1 MKNMNINILKI
12 IPLSLLLLI
21 VSCGGP
27 DTSDSSSDSASC
39 ASVATSASVSTST
52 YNQHSNVDILKLSK
66 SIVLDIDGDGIINA
80 YDGDPYDANFTV
92 IGDGTQDN
100 PYIINNEY
108 QLQAIAGRDH
118 QGNDLAKSYFT
129 NHTYL
134 YANNLEEQLNK
145 YYMLAEPPYETTT
158 GHSLL
163 ANSNSN

>member
-1 MKNMNINILKI
+1 MNINILKI
-12 IPLSLLLLI
+12 VPVILLLLI
-21 VSCGGP
+21 VSCEQSKKSNP
-27 DTSDSSSDSASC
+27 VKTSDSSSSC
-39 ASVATSASVSTST
+39 ASTSAYVSTSA

-92 IGDGTQDN
+92 IGNGTQEN

-129 NHTYL
+129 NQTYL
-134 YANNLEEQLNK
+134 YANNSEEQLNK
-145 YYMLAEPPYETTT
+145 YYILAEPPYETTT